1 MTRAVPLCLV
11 AVTILVF
18 APLLGGGFLNW
29 DDDRALVANES
40 VRGVGPAQLRWM
52 FTTTLLGHYAPLA
65 WLSFGLTYAMA
76 GLAPWAYRAGN
87 VALHAANAVL
97 VYQLARHLL
106 RAARPDDPAISRVA
120 GAAVAALVF
129 ALHPLRVESVGWIS
143 DRGDLLCAT
152 FYLLAVLAH
161 LRGVDSA
168 TPWRWRAAAAIAFA
182 AALLSKEIAL
192 TLPISLLLL
201 DAYPLRRWR
210 LGLRALVVEKAG
222 LLALSAAGA
231 AVALLARTE
240 GGAWTSYGTHGVGA
254 RVALP
259 AYSLAFYPLKLLWP
273 AGLSPLHEL
282 PDRLSPLE
290 GRFVAAAAG
299 VVLVTVA
306 LAWWRH
312 RMPGAL
318 TAWLHAAVAVA
329 PVSGLVHAGTQLVAS
344 RYTYLPGIGF
354 AVLAGGALAW
364 VLESRRR
371 GVLSPGVTAAA
382 VVGTAGAL
390 VLLASL
396 SWQQTWAWRDSV
408 SLWRAALAVEVECR
422 LCQAKLGAALLERGA
437 AREAEP
443 HLRRAVELWPGR
455 AGLHVDLAVALALT
469 GRDAEAERQL
479 GEAIRLA
486 PSSVMARA
494 NLAALYTRQQRLDEA
509 VAVLHEA
516 TALRGDDARLLLR
529 LGAAQHARGRHPD
542 AVTALERAVR
552 LAPELAEA
560 RFLLARTYLDTGDAD
575 RAAPHI
581 AALQRLDPVSAA
593 RLSAPR

>member
-11 AVTILVF
+11 VVTILVF
-18 APLLGGGFLNW
+18 APLLGGDFLNW
-29 DDDRALVANES
+29 DDDRAVVTNENI
-40 VRGVGPAQLRWM
+40 RGVGPAQLRGM
-52 FTTTLLGHYAPLA
+52 FTSTLLGHYAPLT
-65 WLSFGLTYAMA
+65 WLSFGLTYAVA

-97 VYQLARHLL
+97 VYHLARHLL
-106 RAARPDDPAISRVA
+106 RAARPDDAAISRAA
-120 GAAVAALVF
+120 GAAIAALVF
-129 ALHPLRVESVGWIS
+129 AVHPLRVESVGWIS

-161 LRGVDSA
+161 LRGLQSDM
-168 TPWRWRAAAAIAFA
+168 PWRWRAATLIAFA

-210 LGLRALVVEKAG
+210 LGPGALLGEKAG
-222 LLALSAAGA
+222 LLALSAASA

-240 GGAWTSYGTHGVGA
+240 GGAWTSYATHGAGA

-259 AYSLAFYPLKLLWP
+259 AYSFAFYPLKFLWP
-273 AGLSPLHEL
+273 SGLSPLHEL
-282 PDRLSPLE
+282 PARISPLE
-290 GRFVAAAAG
+290 ARFVAAATG

-306 LAWWRH
+306 LVWWRR

-329 PVSGLVHAGTQLVAS
+329 PVSGLVHTGAQLVAS

-354 AVLAGGALAW
+354 AVLAGGAVAW

-371 GVLSPGVTAAA
+371 GVLRSGMTVAVGTAAA
-382 VVGTAGAL
+382 CAL
-390 VLLASL
+390 LVSL
-396 SWQQTWAWRDSV
+396 SWQQAWVWRDSV
-408 SLWRAALAVEVECR
+408 SLWRAALAADADCR
-422 LCQAKLGAALLERGA
+422 LCQTKLGAALLERGD
-437 AREAEP
+437 ARQAEP
-443 HLRRAVELWPGR
+443 HLRRAVELLPGR
-455 AGLHVDLAVALALT
+455 ASLHVDLGVALALN
-469 GRDAEAERQL
+469 GRDVEAEREL
-479 GEAIRLA
+479 GEAIRLT
-486 PSSVMARA
+486 PTSVTARA

-516 TALRGDDARLLLR
+516 TTLRGDDARLLLR

-542 AVTALERAVR
+542 AVTVLERAVR

-560 RFLLARTYLDTGDAD
+560 RFLLARTYLDTGDVD

-581 AALQRLDPVSAA
+581 AALQRLDPLSAA
-593 RLSAPR
+593 RLHGPR